1 MLLTL
6 LLGAGGL
13 LIVYAIGAALA
24 REEPAEPA
32 EEVLPR

>member
-13 LIVYAIGAALA
+13 LIVYAIGSALT
-24 REEPAEPA
+24 REGHSDPV